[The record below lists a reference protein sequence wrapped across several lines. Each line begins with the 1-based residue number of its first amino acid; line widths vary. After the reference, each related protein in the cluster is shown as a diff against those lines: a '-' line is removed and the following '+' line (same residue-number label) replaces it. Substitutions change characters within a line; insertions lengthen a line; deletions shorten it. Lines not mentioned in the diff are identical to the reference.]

1 MIISIASGKGGT
13 GKTTVAVNLALSLPK
28 GTAQLIDCDVEEP
41 NSHLFL
47 SPTIHQVSSVGI
59 PVPRIDESKC
69 TYCGKCAKVC
79 EYHAI
84 AVILKNVLV
93 FDELCHGC
101 GACSYLCPEKAI
113 FEVERE
119 IGIVQEGNANGMS
132 FINGVLNIGE
142 PMASP
147 LIRKAKEKIQKD
159 RIVILDA
166 PPGTAC
172 PVIETVKG
180 SDFCL
185 LVTEPTPFGLNDLE
199 LAVGMLEKLEIP
211 KGVVVNKADIGD
223 RGVWNYCKSRNIPIL
238 MEIPMDRQIAESYS
252 KGIPIVIENP
262 SYIQKFEY
270 LFEKIKN
277 PFAVSSVSPLSP
289 PFNKVAW
296 GDFVEKSYE
305 PGGRE
310 GTDR

>member
-13 GKTTVAVNLALSLPK
+13 GKTTIAVNLVLSLQK
-28 GTAQLIDCDVEEP
+28 GTVQLIDCDVEEP

-47 SPTIHQVSSVGI
+47 SPTIHQVTSMGI

-79 EYHAI
+79 EYHAMT
-84 AVILKNVLV
+84 VILKNVLV

-101 GACSYLCPEKAI
+101 GACSYLCPKKVI
-113 FEVERE
+113 FEIERE
-119 IGIVQEGNANGMS
+119 IGIIQEGSGNGIP
-132 FINGVLNIGE
+132 FVNGVLNVGE

-147 LIRKAKEKIQKD
+147 LIRKTKEKIQKEK
-159 RIVILDA
+159 IVILDA

-199 LAVGMLEKLEIP
+199 LAVGMLERLGIP
-211 KGVVVNKADIGD
+211 MGVVINKADIGD
-223 RGVWNYCKSRNIPIL
+223 RKVWDYCDSRNIPIL

-252 KGIPIVIENP
+252 RGIPIVVENP
-262 SYIQKFEY
+262 SYIQKFEG
-270 LFEKIKN
+270 LFEKIEN
-277 PFAVSSVSPLSP
+277 QIAVS
-289 PFNKVAW
+289 N
-296 GDFVEKSYE
+296 G
-305 PGGRE
+305 
-310 GTDR
+310 

>member
-1 MIISIASGKGGT
+1 MIISVASGKGGT
-13 GKTTVAVNLALSLPK
+13 GKTTIAVNLALSLSK
-28 GTAQLIDCDVEEP
+28 GNVQLIDCDVEEP
-41 NSHLFL
+41 NAHIFL
-47 SPTIHQVSSVGI
+47 SPTIQQVSSVGI

-84 AVILKNVLV
+84 AVILENVLV

-119 IGIVQEGNANGMS
+119 IGMIQEGSANGIP
-132 FINGVLNIGE
+132 FVNGVLNVGE

-147 LIRKAKEKIQKD
+147 LIRKTKEKIQKEK
-159 RIVILDA
+159 IVILDA

-199 LAVGMLEKLEIP
+199 LAVGMLEKLGIRT
-211 KGVVVNKADIGD
+211 GVVINKADIGD
-223 RGVWNYCKSRNIPIL
+223 RTVWDYCDSQNIPIL

-252 KGIPIVIENP
+252 RGIPIIVANP
-262 SYIQKFEY
+262 SYIQRFEG

-277 PFAVSSVSPLSP
+277 LVEISSESPVAVRSTMSQ
-289 PFNKVAW
+289 
-296 GDFVEKSYE
+296 
-305 PGGRE
+305 
-310 GTDR
+310 

>member
-1 MIISIASGKGGT
+1 MDMIISIASGKGGT
-13 GKTTVAVNLALSLPK
+13 GKTTIAVNLALSLQK
-28 GTAQLIDCDVEEP
+28 GTVQLIDCDVEEP
-41 NSHLFL
+41 NAHIFL
-47 SPTIHQVSSVGI
+47 SPTIHQVTSVGI

-79 EYHAI
+79 EYHAM

-113 FEVERE
+113 FEGERD
-119 IGIVQEGNANGMS
+119 IGIIQEGSADGIP
-132 FINGVLNIGE
+132 FVNGVLNVGE

-147 LIRKAKEKIQKD
+147 LIRKTKEKIQKEE
-159 RIVILDA
+159 IVILDA

-172 PVIETVKG
+172 PVIETAKG

-199 LAVGMLEKLEIP
+199 LAVGMLEKLGIP
-211 KGVVVNKADIGD
+211 KGVVVNKADVGD
-223 RGVWNYCKSRNIPIL
+223 RKVWDYCDSKDIPIL

-252 KGIPIVIENP
+252 RGIPIVVENP
-262 SYIQKFEY
+262 SYIQKFKG

-277 PFAVSSVSPLSP
+277 QIAVS
-289 PFNKVAW
+289 N
-296 GDFVEKSYE
+296 G
-305 PGGRE
+305 
-310 GTDR
+310 

>member
-13 GKTTVAVNLALSLPK
+13 GKTTIAVNLALSLQK
-28 GTAQLIDCDVEEP
+28 ETVQLIDCDVEEP
-41 NSHLFL
+41 NSHIFL
-47 SPTIHQVSSVGI
+47 SPAIHQVTSVGI

-69 TYCGKCAKVC
+69 TYCGECARVC

-84 AVILKNVLV
+84 AVIFKTVLV

-113 FEVERE
+113 FEVKRE
-119 IGIVQEGNANGMS
+119 IGIIQEGGANGIP
-132 FINGVLNIGE
+132 FANGVLNVGE

-147 LIRKAKEKIQKD
+147 LIRKTKEKIQKEG
-159 RIVILDA
+159 IVILDA

-199 LAVGMLEKLEIP
+199 LAVGMLEKLGIP
-211 KGVVVNKADIGD
+211 KGVVVNKADVGD
-223 RGVWNYCKSRNIPIL
+223 RKVWDYCDSQNIPIL

-252 KGIPIVIENP
+252 RGIPIVVENS
-262 SYIQKFEY
+262 SYIPHFLG
-270 LFEKIKN
+270 LFEKVEN
-277 PFAVSSVSPLSP
+277 LYESSRR
-289 PFNKVAW
+289 K
-296 GDFVEKSYE
+296 
-305 PGGRE
+305 
-310 GTDR
+310 

>member
-13 GKTTVAVNLALSLPK
+13 GKTTIAVNLALSLLK
-28 GTAQLIDCDVEEP
+28 GNAQLIDCDVEEP
-41 NSHLFL
+41 NSHIFL
-47 SPTIHQVSSVGI
+47 SPSIHQVTSVGMR
-59 PVPRIDESKC
+59 VPRIDESKC
-69 TYCGKCAKVC
+69 TYCGKCAQVC

-119 IGIVQEGNANGMS
+119 IGIIQEGSSNGIP
-132 FINGVLNIGE
+132 FVNGVLNVGE

-147 LIRKAKEKIQKD
+147 LIRKVKEKIQKD
-159 RIVILDA
+159 KVVILDA

-180 SDFCL
+180 SDFCI

-199 LAVGMLEKLEIP
+199 LAVGMLEKLGIP
-211 KGVVVNKADIGD
+211 KGVVINKADVGD
-223 RGVWNYCKSRNIPIL
+223 RGVWDYCQSKNIHIL

-252 KGIPIVIENP
+252 KGIPIVIENT
-262 SYIQKFEY
+262 SYISQFQE
-270 LFEKIKN
+270 LFEK
-277 PFAVSSVSPLSP
+277 
-289 PFNKVAW
+289 
-296 GDFVEKSYE
+296 VEKLHESNRRRTRIE
-305 PGGRE
+305 
-310 GTDR
+310 

>member
-1 MIISIASGKGGT
+1 LIISIASGKGGT
-13 GKTTVAVNLALSLPK
+13 GKTTVAVNLALSLPA
-28 GTAQLIDCDVEEP
+28 GSVQVIDCDVEEP

-47 SPTIHQVSSVGI
+47 TPSIHRVTSVGI
-59 PVPRIDESKC
+59 PVPRINESKC
-69 TYCGKCAKVC
+69 TYCGKCAQVC
-79 EYHAI
+79 EYHAM

-119 IGIVQEGNANGMS
+119 IGIIQEGNANGIN

-147 LIRKAKEKIQKD
+147 LIRRVKGKIQKEK
-159 RIVILDA
+159 IVILDA

-172 PVIETVKG
+172 PVIESVKG

-199 LAVGMLEKLEIP
+199 LAVGMLEKLGIP
-211 KGVVVNKADIGD
+211 KGVVINKADVGD
-223 RGVWNYCKSRNIPIL
+223 REVWDYCQSKNIPIL
-238 MEIPMDRQIAESYS
+238 MEITMDRRIAESYS
-252 KGIPIVIENP
+252 KGIPMVVENP
-262 SYIQKFEY
+262 SYIPQF
-270 LFEKIKN
+270 LNLIEK
-277 PFAVSSVSPLSP
+277 
-289 PFNKVAW
+289 
-296 GDFVEKSYE
+296 VENLHESNRKK
-305 PGGRE
+305 
-310 GTDR
+310 

>member
-13 GKTTVAVNLALSLPK
+13 GKTTIAVNLALSLPQ

-47 SPTIHQVSSVGI
+47 SPTITQVTSVGI
-59 PVPRIDESKC
+59 PVPRINESKC
-69 TYCGKCAKVC
+69 TYCGKCAQVC

-101 GACSYLCPEKAI
+101 GACPYLCPEKAI

-119 IGIVQEGNANGMS
+119 IGIVQEGNANGIN

-147 LIRKAKEKIQKD
+147 LIRRVKQKVQKE
-159 RIVILDA
+159 RMVVLDA

-172 PVIETVKG
+172 PVIESVKG

-185 LVTEPTPFGLNDLE
+185 LVTEPTPFGLHDLE
-199 LAVGMLEKLEIP
+199 LAVGMLEKLGIP

-223 RGVWNYCKSRNIPIL
+223 RGVWDYCTMKNIPIL
-238 MEIPMDRQIAESYS
+238 MEIPLDRKIAESYS
-252 KGIPIVIENP
+252 KGVAMVTENP
-262 SYIQKFEY
+262 SYIPKF
-270 LFEKIKN
+270 LNLIEK
-277 PFAVSSVSPLSP
+277 VEDLHESSRR
-289 PFNKVAW
+289 K
-296 GDFVEKSYE
+296 
-305 PGGRE
+305 
-310 GTDR
+310 

>member
-13 GKTTVAVNLALSLPK
+13 GKTTIAVNLALSLLK
-28 GTAQLIDCDVEEP
+28 GTVQLIDCDVEEP
-41 NSHLFL
+41 NSHIFL
-47 SPTIHQVSSVGI
+47 SPTIHQVTSVGI

-79 EYHAI
+79 EYHAM

-119 IGIVQEGNANGMS
+119 IGIIQEGSANGIL
-132 FINGVLNIGE
+132 FVNGVLNVGE

-147 LIRKAKEKIQKD
+147 LIRKTKEKIQKEK
-159 RIVILDA
+159 IVILDA

-172 PVIETVKG
+172 PVIETVKE

-199 LAVGMLEKLEIP
+199 LAVGMLERLGIP
-211 KGVVVNKADIGD
+211 MGVAINKADIGD
-223 RGVWNYCKSRNIPIL
+223 RKVWDYCDSQNIPIL

-252 KGIPIVIENP
+252 RGIPIVVENP
-262 SYIQKFEY
+262 SYIQKFEG
-270 LFEKIKN
+270 LFQKIKN
-277 PFAVSSVSPLSP
+277 RIEISNESPVAVRP
-289 PFNKVAW
+289 
-296 GDFVEKSYE
+296 
-305 PGGRE
+305 
-310 GTDR
+310 TTTQ

>member
-13 GKTTVAVNLALSLPK
+13 GKTTIAVNLVLSLPG
-28 GTAQLIDCDVEEP
+28 GTVQLIDCDVEEP

-47 SPTIHQVSSVGI
+47 SPSIHRVTPLGI
-59 PVPRIDESKC
+59 PVPRIDESRC

-119 IGIVQEGNANGMS
+119 IGIVQEGNANGVS
-132 FINGVLNIGE
+132 FANGVLNVGE

-147 LIRKAKEKIQKD
+147 LIRKVKERIQKD
-159 RIVILDA
+159 KTVILDA

-199 LAVGMLEKLEIP
+199 LAVGMLEKLGIP
-211 KGVVVNKADIGD
+211 MGVVINKADIGD
-223 RGVWNYCKSRNIPIL
+223 QKVRDYCNAKSIPIL
-238 MEIPMDRQIAESYS
+238 TEIPMDREIAESYS
-252 KGIPIVIENP
+252 KGIPIVAKKS
-262 SYIQKFEY
+262 SYIRQFLN
-270 LFEKIKN
+270 LFEKVEN
-277 PFAVSSVSPLSP
+277 LYESSRR
-289 PFNKVAW
+289 K
-296 GDFVEKSYE
+296 
-305 PGGRE
+305 
-310 GTDR
+310 

>member
-13 GKTTVAVNLALSLPK
+13 GKTTIAVNLALSLQEQNV
-28 GTAQLIDCDVEEP
+28 QLIDCDVEEP

-47 SPTIHQVSSVGI
+47 KPSIHQVTSMGI

-119 IGIVQEGNANGMS
+119 IGIVQEGSANGIS
-132 FINGVLNIGE
+132 FINGILNIGE

-147 LIRKAKEKIQKD
+147 LIRKAKERIQKNK
-159 RIVILDA
+159 IVILDA

-180 SDFCL
+180 SDFCV

-199 LAVGMLEKLEIP
+199 LAVGMLEKLGISM
-211 KGVVVNKADIGD
+211 GVVINKADIGD
-223 RGVWNYCKSRNIPIL
+223 RGVWDYCKSKNIPIL
-238 MEIPMDRQIAESYS
+238 MEIPMDRRIAESYS
-252 KGIPIVIENP
+252 RGVPIVAENS
-262 SYIQKFEY
+262 SYIQKFQD
-270 LFEKIKN
+270 LFKK
-277 PFAVSSVSPLSP
+277 
-289 PFNKVAW
+289 
-296 GDFVEKSYE
+296 VEKLHESS
-305 PGGRE
+305 
-310 GTDR
+310 

>member
-13 GKTTVAVNLALSLPK
+13 GKTTIAVNLALSLPK
-28 GTAQLIDCDVEEP
+28 GAVQFIDCDVEEP

-47 SPTIHQVSSVGI
+47 TPTIRQVTSMGI
-59 PVPRIDESKC
+59 PVPRIDESRC
-69 TYCGKCAKVC
+69 TYCGKCAQVC

-93 FDELCHGC
+93 IDELCHGC

-119 IGIVQEGNANGMS
+119 IGIIQTGSSNGIS
-132 FINGVLNIGE
+132 FVNGVLNVGE

-147 LIRKAKEKIQKD
+147 LIRKVKERIQRDKV
-159 RIVILDA
+159 VILDA

-185 LVTEPTPFGLNDLE
+185 LVTEPTPFGVNDLE
-199 LAVGMLEKLEIP
+199 LAVGMLEKLNIP
-211 KGVVVNKADIGD
+211 KGVVVNKSDMGD
-223 RGVWNYCKSRNIPIL
+223 REVWNYCDSKNIPIL
-238 MEIPMDRQIAESYS
+238 MEIPMDRKIAESYS
-252 KGIPIVIENP
+252 KGIPFVIEDP
-262 SYIQKFEY
+262 SYIPRFED

-277 PFAVSSVSPLSP
+277 SIIGKSP
-289 PFNKVAW
+289 
-296 GDFVEKSYE
+296 EKE
-305 PGGRE
+305 
-310 GTDR
+310 

>member
-13 GKTTVAVNLALSLPK
+13 GKTTIAVNLALSLQEQNV
-28 GTAQLIDCDVEEP
+28 QLIDCDVEEP

-47 SPTIHQVSSVGI
+47 KPSIHQVTSMGI

-119 IGIVQEGNANGMS
+119 IGIVQEGSGNGIP
-132 FINGVLNIGE
+132 FTNGVLNVGE

-147 LIRKAKEKIQKD
+147 LIRKVKERIQKD
-159 RIVILDA
+159 KIVILDA

-180 SDFCL
+180 SDFCI

-199 LAVGMLEKLEIP
+199 LAVGMLEKLGIP
-211 KGVVVNKADIGD
+211 KGVVVNKADVGD
-223 RGVWNYCKSRNIPIL
+223 REVWDYCRSKNIPVL
-238 MEIPMDRQIAESYS
+238 MEIPMDRRIAESYS
-252 KGIPIVIENP
+252 KGVPIVVEDT
-262 SYIQKFEY
+262 SYIQKFED
-270 LFEKIKN
+270 LFGKIRN
-277 PFAVSSVSPLSP
+277 LIPISNV
-289 PFNKVAW
+289 
-296 GDFVEKSYE
+296 
-305 PGGRE
+305 
-310 GTDR
+310 

>member
-1 MIISIASGKGGT
+1 MILSIASGKGGT
-13 GKTTVAVNLALSLPK
+13 GKTTIAVNLALSLTK
-28 GTAQLIDCDVEEP
+28 ETVQLIDCDVEEP

-47 SPTIHQVSSVGI
+47 NPTLNLVTSVGI

-69 TYCGKCAKVC
+69 TYCGKCAQVC
-79 EYHAI
+79 VYHAI

-119 IGIVQEGNANGMS
+119 IGIVQEGNSDGIP
-132 FINGVLNIGE
+132 FVNGVLNVGE

-147 LIRKAKEKIQKD
+147 LIRKAKEKIHKD
-159 RIVILDA
+159 KIVILDA

-180 SDFCL
+180 SDFCM

-199 LAVGMLEKLEIP
+199 LAVGMLEKLGISR
-211 KGVVVNKADIGD
+211 GVVINKADIGD
-223 RGVWNYCKSRNIPIL
+223 RGIWDYCKFKNIPIL
-238 MEIPMDRQIAESYS
+238 MEIPMDRRIAESYS
-252 KGIPIVIENP
+252 KGIPFVIENT
-262 SYIQKFEY
+262 SYIQKFCD
-270 LFEKIKN
+270 LFEK
-277 PFAVSSVSPLSP
+277 
-289 PFNKVAW
+289 
-296 GDFVEKSYE
+296 VEKLYE
-305 PGGRE
+305 SNRRSGA
-310 GTDR
+310 TQ

>member
-1 MIISIASGKGGT
+1 
-13 GKTTVAVNLALSLPK
+13 
-28 GTAQLIDCDVEEP
+28 VEEP

-47 SPTIHQVSSVGI
+47 SPSIHQVTSVGI
-59 PVPRIDESKC
+59 SVPRIDESKC
-69 TYCGKCAKVC
+69 TYCGKCGKVC

-119 IGIVQEGNANGMS
+119 IGIVQEGSANGIS
-132 FINGVLNIGE
+132 FINGILNIGE

-147 LIRKAKEKIQKD
+147 VIRKAKERIQKNK
-159 RIVILDA
+159 IVILDA

-180 SDFCL
+180 SDFCI

-199 LAVGMLEKLEIP
+199 LAVGMLEKLGISM
-211 KGVVVNKADIGD
+211 GVVINKADIGD
-223 RGVWNYCKSRNIPIL
+223 RGVWDYCKSKNIPIL
-238 MEIPMDRQIAESYS
+238 MEIPMDRKIAESYS
-252 KGIPIVIENP
+252 KGIPIVAENP
-262 SYIQKFEY
+262 SYIPQF
-270 LFEKIKN
+270 LNLIEKVEN
-277 PFAVSSVSPLSP
+277 LHESSRR
-289 PFNKVAW
+289 K
-296 GDFVEKSYE
+296 
-305 PGGRE
+305 
-310 GTDR
+310 

>member
-13 GKTTVAVNLALSLPK
+13 GKTTIAVNLALSLPK
-28 GTAQLIDCDVEEP
+28 GTVQLIDCDVEEP

-47 SPTIHQVSSVGI
+47 SPSIHRVTSMGI

-119 IGIVQEGNANGMS
+119 IGIVQEGNSNGIP
-132 FINGVLNIGE
+132 FANGVLNVGE

-159 RIVILDA
+159 KIVILDA

-180 SDFCL
+180 SDFCI
-185 LVTEPTPFGLNDLE
+185 LVTEPTPFGLNDLG
-199 LAVGMLEKLEIP
+199 LAVGMLEKLGIP
-211 KGVVVNKADIGD
+211 RGVVVNKADVGD
-223 RGVWNYCKSRNIPIL
+223 REVWDYCQLKDIPIL
-238 MEIPMDRQIAESYS
+238 MEIPMDRRIAESYS
-252 KGIPIVIENP
+252 RGVPIVVEYP
-262 SYIQKFEY
+262 SYTQGFRD
-270 LFEKIKN
+270 LFEKVEQFCKSSRGDG
-277 PFAVSSVSPLSP
+277 AV
-289 PFNKVAW
+289 K
-296 GDFVEKSYE
+296 
-305 PGGRE
+305 R
-310 GTDR
+310 

>member
-1 MIISIASGKGGT
+1 MDMIISVASGKGGT
-13 GKTTVAVNLALSLPK
+13 GKTTIAVNLVLSLQK
-28 GTAQLIDCDVEEP
+28 GTVQLIDCDVEEP
-41 NSHLFL
+41 NSHIFL
-47 SPTIHQVSSVGI
+47 SPTIHRVTSVGI

-79 EYHAI
+79 EYHAM

-119 IGIVQEGNANGMS
+119 IGIIQEGSANGIP
-132 FINGVLNIGE
+132 FANGVLNVGE

-147 LIRKAKEKIQKD
+147 LIRKTKEKIQKEK
-159 RIVILDA
+159 IVILDA

-180 SDFCL
+180 SGFCI

-199 LAVGMLEKLEIP
+199 LAVGMLEKLGIQM
-211 KGVVVNKADIGD
+211 GVVINKADIGD
-223 RGVWNYCKSRNIPIL
+223 RKVWDYCDSQNIPIL

-252 KGIPIVIENP
+252 RGIPIVVENP
-262 SYIQKFEY
+262 SYIQKFEG

-277 PFAVSSVSPLSP
+277 QIAVS
-289 PFNKVAW
+289 N
-296 GDFVEKSYE
+296 G
-305 PGGRE
+305 
-310 GTDR
+310 

>member
-13 GKTTVAVNLALSLPK
+13 GKTTLAVNLALSLPK
-28 GTAQLIDCDVEEP
+28 ETVQLIDCDVEEP
-41 NSHLFL
+41 NSHIFL
-47 SPTIHQVSSVGI
+47 SPSIHQVTSVGI
-59 PVPRIDESKC
+59 SVPRIDESKC
-69 TYCGKCAKVC
+69 TYCGKCAQVC

-119 IGIVQEGNANGMS
+119 IGIIQEGSANGIS
-132 FINGVLNIGE
+132 FINGILNIGE

-147 LIRKAKEKIQKD
+147 IIRKTKERIQKNK
-159 RIVILDA
+159 VAILDA

-180 SDFCL
+180 SDFCM

-199 LAVGMLEKLEIP
+199 LAVGMLEKLGIP
-211 KGVVVNKADIGD
+211 KGVVINKADIGD
-223 RGVWNYCKSRNIPIL
+223 RGIWDYCKSKNIPIL
-238 MEIPMDRQIAESYS
+238 MEIPMDRGIAESYS
-252 KGIPIVIENP
+252 RGIPFVIENS
-262 SYIQKFEY
+262 SYISQFQE
-270 LFEKIKN
+270 LFEK
-277 PFAVSSVSPLSP
+277 
-289 PFNKVAW
+289 
-296 GDFVEKSYE
+296 VEKLHESNRRRPRIE
-305 PGGRE
+305 
-310 GTDR
+310 

>member
-1 MIISIASGKGGT
+1 MDMIISIASGKGGT
-13 GKTTVAVNLALSLPK
+13 GKTTIAVNLALSLPK
-28 GTAQLIDCDVEEP
+28 GTVQLIDCDVEEP

-47 SPTIHQVSSVGI
+47 SPTIHQVTSVGI

-79 EYHAI
+79 EYHAM

-119 IGIVQEGNANGMS
+119 IGIIQEGSANGIP
-132 FINGVLNIGE
+132 FANGVLNVGE

-147 LIRKAKEKIQKD
+147 LIRKTKGRIQKEK
-159 RIVILDA
+159 IVILDA

-199 LAVGMLEKLEIP
+199 LAVGMLEKLGIP
-211 KGVVVNKADIGD
+211 TGVVINKADIGD
-223 RGVWNYCKSRNIPIL
+223 REVWNYCDSQNIPIL

-252 KGIPIVIENP
+252 RGIPIVVENP
-262 SYIQKFEY
+262 SYIQKFEG

-277 PFAVSSVSPLSP
+277 LIEISNESPVAVRPS
-289 PFNKVAW
+289 
-296 GDFVEKSYE
+296 
-305 PGGRE
+305 
-310 GTDR
+310 TTQ

>member
-13 GKTTVAVNLALSLPK
+13 GKTTVAVNLALSLLK
-28 GTAQLIDCDVEEP
+28 ESTQLIDCDVEEP

-47 SPTIHQVSSVGI
+47 KPNIHQVTSVGI
-59 PVPRIDESKC
+59 SVPRIDESKC
-69 TYCGKCAKVC
+69 TYCGKCAQVC

-113 FEVERE
+113 SEVERG
-119 IGIVQEGNANGMS
+119 IGIVQEGSSNGIP
-132 FINGVLNIGE
+132 FVNGVLNVGE

-147 LIRKAKEKIQKD
+147 LIRKVKERIWKD
-159 RIVILDA
+159 KIVILDA

-180 SDFCL
+180 SDFCI

-199 LAVGMLEKLEIP
+199 LAVGMLEKLGIP
-211 KGVVVNKADIGD
+211 RGVVVNKVDVGN
-223 RGVWNYCKSRNIPIL
+223 REVWDYCQSKNIPVL
-238 MEIPMDRQIAESYS
+238 MEIPMDREIAESYS
-252 KGIPIVIENP
+252 KGIPIVFENP
-262 SYIQKFEY
+262 CYAPLFLSLFQK
-270 LFEKIKN
+270 
-277 PFAVSSVSPLSP
+277 
-289 PFNKVAW
+289 
-296 GDFVEKSYE
+296 VEKLYGE
-305 PGGRE
+305 CR
-310 GTDR
+310 RK

>member
-1 MIISIASGKGGT
+1 MIISVASGKGGT

-28 GTAQLIDCDVEEP
+28 GTVQLIDCDVEEP

-47 SPTIHQVSSVGI
+47 SPSIHQVTSMGI
-59 PVPRIDESKC
+59 PVPRINESKC

-119 IGIVQEGNANGMS
+119 IGIVQEGNADGVS
-132 FINGVLNIGE
+132 FVNGVSNVGE

-147 LIRKAKEKIQKD
+147 LIRKAKEKIERDK
-159 RIVILDA
+159 IVILDA

-180 SDFCL
+180 SDLCI

-199 LAVGMLEKLEIP
+199 LAVGMLEKLGIP
-211 KGVVVNKADIGD
+211 TGVVINKADIGD
-223 RGVWNYCKSRNIPIL
+223 RKVWDYCRSKEIPVL
-238 MEIPMDRQIAESYS
+238 MEIPMDREIAESYS
-252 KGIPIVIENP
+252 KGIPIVSQKP
-262 SYIQKFEY
+262 SYVQKFQN
-270 LFEKIKN
+270 LFEKMEELCG
-277 PFAVSSVSPLSP
+277 AC
-289 PFNKVAW
+289 
-296 GDFVEKSYE
+296 
-305 PGGRE
+305 RQHQ
-310 GTDR
+310 

>member
-13 GKTTVAVNLALSLPK
+13 GKTTIAVNLALSLLK
-28 GTAQLIDCDVEEP
+28 GSTQLIDCDVEEP

-47 SPTIHQVSSVGI
+47 SPSIHQVTSVGI

-69 TYCGKCAKVC
+69 TYCGKCAQVC

-119 IGIVQEGNANGMS
+119 IGIVQEGSANGIP
-132 FINGVLNIGE
+132 FVNGVLNVGE

-147 LIRKAKEKIQKD
+147 LIRKVKEKIQEN

-211 KGVVVNKADIGD
+211 KGVMINKADVGD
-223 RGVWNYCKSRNIPIL
+223 RKVCDYCQSKNIPIL

-252 KGIPIVIENP
+252 KGIPIVSENP
-262 SYIQKFEY
+262 CYVPLFLS
-270 LFEKIKN
+270 LFEK
-277 PFAVSSVSPLSP
+277 
-289 PFNKVAW
+289 
-296 GDFVEKSYE
+296 VESLY
-305 PGGRE
+305 G
-310 GTDR
+310 

>member
-13 GKTTVAVNLALSLPK
+13 GKTTIAVNLALSLPK
-28 GTAQLIDCDVEEP
+28 GTVQLIDCDVEEP

-47 SPTIHQVSSVGI
+47 SPTIHQVTSMGI

-79 EYHAI
+79 EYHAV

-119 IGIVQEGNANGMS
+119 IGIVQEGSSNGIP
-132 FINGVLNIGE
+132 FVNGVLNVGE

-147 LIRKAKEKIQKD
+147 LIRRVKQKIQKD
-159 RIVILDA
+159 KIVLLDA

-180 SDFCL
+180 SDFCI

-199 LAVGMLEKLEIP
+199 LAVGMLEKLGIP
-211 KGVVVNKADIGD
+211 KGVVVNKSDVGD
-223 RGVWNYCKSRNIPIL
+223 REVWDYCQSKNIPVL
-238 MEIPMDRQIAESYS
+238 MEIPMDRRIAESYS
-252 KGIPIVIENP
+252 RGVPIVVEHP
-262 SYIQKFEY
+262 SYMQGFKD
-270 LFEKIKN
+270 LF
-277 PFAVSSVSPLSP
+277 
-289 PFNKVAW
+289 
-296 GDFVEKSYE
+296 
-305 PGGRE
+305 
-310 GTDR
+310 

>member
-28 GTAQLIDCDVEEP
+28 ETAQVIDCDVEEP

-69 TYCGKCAKVC
+69 TYCGKCAQVC

-84 AVILKNVLV
+84 VVILKNVLV

-119 IGIVQEGNANGMS
+119 IGIVQEGNANGIN
-132 FINGVLNIGE
+132 FVNGVLNIGE

-147 LIRKAKEKIQKD
+147 LIRKVKERIQKD
-159 RIVILDA
+159 KIVILDA

-172 PVIETVKG
+172 PVIETVKE
-180 SDFCL
+180 SDFCI

-211 KGVVVNKADIGD
+211 KGVVVNKADVGD
-223 RGVWNYCKSRNIPIL
+223 REVWDYCQSKNIRIL
-238 MEIPMDRQIAESYS
+238 MEIPMDRRIAESYS
-252 KGIPIVIENP
+252 RGVPFVVEYP
-262 SYIQKFEY
+262 SYIQEFKN
-270 LFEKIKN
+270 LFG
-277 PFAVSSVSPLSP
+277 
-289 PFNKVAW
+289 KVEE
-296 GDFVEKSYE
+296 FYE
-305 PGGRE
+305 SNRRN
-310 GTDR
+310 GTTQ